1 VYHVIVTDSRKRI
14 MAEALREG
22 LADAVAYGRRKS
34 QEGNL
39 IRVFDALQDASGEI
53 VHISKVL
60 TVVHLKEVT

>member
-1 VYHVIVTDSRKRI
+1 